1 MSLKEDKRRWKRK
14 RAVLFEAQRR
24 RCYLCCKKMY
34 PGNGSTDDHVL
45 PKSLG
50 GRRDRNILLAHRK
63 CNARKADRPPF
74 ACELLYLAAINERLA
89 A

>member
-14 RAVLFEAQRR
+14 RAALFIAQRKC
-24 RCYLCCKKMY
+24 CYLCCKRMY
-34 PGNGSTDDHVL
+34 PGNGSTDDHVT

-50 GRRDRNILLAHRK
+50 GRRENNILLAHRK
-63 CNARKADRPPF
+63 CNARKADRAPF
-74 ACELLYLAAINERLA
+74 PCEVLFLAAINEVLA